1 MRENEVMEQLAALG
15 TEQIRK
21 TYRRHGA
28 TGEVLGVLYSDL
40 RKLHKRCGT
49 DQALAEALWGT
60 GIHDARMLAT
70 MVADPA
76 IMAEPVTGSDAAPGV
91 ANADAAAPGPGYS
104 SSQAS
109 GTDSGSEPKIGSPS
123 SGMPRIPR
131 IGTWGAQVDNRP
143 LLASV
148 AELAAKT
155 PIAVDTLNTWI
166 ASGSEWLAAT
176 GWHVLA
182 ILASRGNGA
191 PEGVIDD
198 AAYGRYLQQ
207 IESTIHGS
215 PNWVR
220 HAMNG
225 ALIAIGLRSQEL
237 QAEALAA
244 AQRIGK
250 VVVDHG
256 QTACKTPDAISYI
269 RRAVLRR
276 SENTN
281 EKKKITANEEPQ
293 MTDTMTQ
300 SSNTKRNTTESAPKT
315 STKRAAGGQTAA
327 KKASKKAAKKAG
339 AKKAAKKAGARPA
352 KKAAKKAG
360 ARPAKK
366 AGAKKAAKKAGARPA
381 KKAGAKKVAK
391 KAGARPAKKAAKKV
405 GAKKAGKRAAGNGA
419 APKKA
424 SKRASKG
431 TSRKQPAPT
440 TTPPPANP

>member
-15 TEQIRK
+15 TEQTRK

-28 TGEVLGVLYSDL
+28 TGEVLGVLYSEL
-40 RKLHKRCGT
+40 RKLQKRCGT
-49 DQALAEALWGT
+49 NQALAESLWAT
-60 GIHDARMLAT
+60 GIHDARVLAT
-70 MVADPA
+70 MIADPVA
-76 IMAEPVTGSDAAPGV
+76 MAAPTV
-91 ANADAAAPGPGYS
+91 EADAA
-104 SSQAS
+104 
-109 GTDSGSEPKIGSPS
+109 GTDSGSEPKIAPRSP
-123 SGMPRIPR
+123 GGAR
-131 IGTWGAQVDNRP
+131 IGAWGAQVDNRP
-143 LLASV
+143 LLAAV

-155 PIAVDTLNTWI
+155 SIAVDTLNTWI

-182 ILASRGNGA
+182 ILAGDGTPDDA
-191 PEGVIDD
+191 PEGTPEGGLAD
-198 AAYGRYLQQ
+198 AAYRRYLQQ

-281 EKKKITANEEPQ
+281 EKKTITANEEPQ

-300 SSNTKRNTTESAPKT
+300 SSNTKRNNTESAPKT
-315 STKRAAGGQTAA
+315 STKRAAGGKTAA
-327 KKASKKAAKKAG
+327 KKAAKKAGAKKAG
-339 AKKAAKKAGARPA
+339 AKKAAKKAGARPAKKAAKKAGA

-381 KKAGAKKVAK
+381 KKAGAKKAAK
-391 KAGARPAKKAAKKV
+391 KAGGKKAAK
-405 GAKKAGKRAAGNGA
+405 RAANGA

-440 TTPPPANP
+440 TAPPPANP

>member
-1 MRENEVMEQLAALG
+1 
-15 TEQIRK
+15 
-21 TYRRHGA
+21 
-28 TGEVLGVLYSDL
+28 
-40 RKLHKRCGT
+40 
-49 DQALAEALWGT
+49 
-60 GIHDARMLAT
+60 
-70 MVADPA
+70 
-76 IMAEPVTGSDAAPGV
+76 
-91 ANADAAAPGPGYS
+91 
-104 SSQAS
+104 
-109 GTDSGSEPKIGSPS
+109 
-123 SGMPRIPR
+123 
-131 IGTWGAQVDNRP
+131 
-143 LLASV
+143 
-148 AELAAKT
+148 
-155 PIAVDTLNTWI
+155 
-166 ASGSEWLAAT
+166 
-176 GWHVLA
+176 VLA

-352 KKAAKKAG
+352 KKAAKK
-360 ARPAKK
+360 
-366 AGAKKAAKKAGARPA
+366 
-381 KKAGAKKVAK
+381 
-391 KAGARPAKKAAKKV
+391 V

>member
-40 RKLHKRCGT
+40 RKLHERCGT
-49 DQALAEALWGT
+49 DQALAEALWAT
-60 GIHDARMLAT
+60 GIHDARVLAA

-76 IMAEPVTGSDAAPGV
+76 IMAEPVTGSDAATGS
-91 ANADAAAPGPGYS
+91 ANADAAVLGPGS
-104 SSQAS
+104 RQAS
-109 GTDSGSEPKIGSPS
+109 GTDSGSEPKIGSGW
-123 SGMPRIPR
+123 SGRPRIA
-131 IGTWGAQVDNRP
+131 TWGTQVDSRL

-381 KKAGAKKVAK
+381 KKA
-391 KAGARPAKKAAKKV
+391 AKKV

>member
-1 MRENEVMEQLAALG
+1 MRENEVMDQLAALG
-15 TEQIRK
+15 TEQTSK

-49 DQALAEALWGT
+49 DQALADALWAT
-60 GIHDARMLAT
+60 GIHDARVLAT
-70 MVADPA
+70 MIADPV
-76 IMAEPVTGSDAAPGV
+76 IMAEPVAGSAASSQTGST
-91 ANADAAAPGPGYS
+91 
-104 SSQAS
+104 S
-109 GTDSGSEPKIGSPS
+109 GIDSGSEPKIASPS
-123 SGMPRIPR
+123 SGMPRI
-131 IGTWGAQVDNRP
+131 GAWGAQVDNRP
-143 LLASV
+143 LADAV
-148 AELAAKT
+148 AELAART
-155 PIAVDTLNTWI
+155 PIAVDLLNTWI

-176 GWHVLA
+176 GWQVLA
-182 ILASRGNGA
+182 VLAGRGNGA
-191 PEGVIDD
+191 PGGDD
-198 AAYGRYLQQ
+198 AAYRRSLQQ

-315 STKRAAGGQTAA
+315 STKRAAGGTKAA
-327 KKASKKAAKKAG
+327 KKASKKAAGKKAG
-339 AKKAAKKAGARPA
+339 AKKAAKKAGARPAKKAGKKAGARPAKKAGA

-381 KKAGAKKVAK
+381 KKAGK
-391 KAGARPAKKAAKKV
+391 KA

-431 TSRKQPAPT
+431 TSRKQSAPT
-440 TTPPPANP
+440 TAPPPANP

>member
-15 TEQIRK
+15 TEQTRK
-21 TYRRHGA
+21 TYGRHGVTGA
-28 TGEVLGVLYSDL
+28 TFGVLYSDL

-49 DQALAEALWGT
+49 DQALAESLWAT
-60 GIHDARMLAT
+60 GIHDARVLAT
-70 MVADPA
+70 MIADPA
-76 IMAEPVTGSDAAPGV
+76 TMAEP
-91 ANADAAAPGPGYS
+91 GPWPS
-104 SSQAS
+104 AKAESATQSR
-109 GTDSGSEPKIGSPS
+109 SEPKIAR
-123 SGMPRIPR
+123 MPR
-131 IGTWGAQVDNRP
+131 IGTWGAEVDNRP
-143 LLASV
+143 LADAV
-148 AELAAKT
+148 AELAART

-166 ASGSEWLAAT
+166 AAGDEWLAAT
-176 GWHVLA
+176 GWLVLA
-182 ILASRGNGA
+182 ILASRGNRA
-191 PEGVIDD
+191 IDD
-198 AAYGRYLQQ
+198 ATYSRYLRQV
-207 IESTIHGS
+207 ESTIHRS

-220 HAMNG
+220 HTMNG

-281 EKKKITANEEPQ
+281 DQQKITANEEPQ
-293 MTDTMTQ
+293 MTDNMTQ
-300 SSNTKRNTTESAPKT
+300 SSITKRNNNESAPKT

-339 AKKAAKKAGARPA
+339 AKKV
-352 KKAAKKAG
+352 
-360 ARPAKK
+360 AKK
-366 AGAKKAAKKAGARPA
+366 AGAKKVAKKAGAKKVAKKAGAKKVA

-391 KAGARPAKKAAKKV
+391 KAGARPAKKAAKKA
-405 GAKKAGKRAAGNGA
+405 GAKKVGKRAAANGA

-440 TTPPPANP
+440 TAPPPATP